1 MLRRFVKYSCIFF
14 VHFLTQE
21 LDLPLKV
28 AVILRWLGLALE
40 AVSRVGGRAHSWFS
54 DSRDDE

>member
-1 MLRRFVKYSCIFF
+1 MKYSCIFF

-28 AVILRWLGLALE
+28 AGILRWLGLALE
-40 AVSRVGGRAHSWFS
+40 AVSRVGGRAHSWLS